1 MKNSRLGH
9 HGHFLLLRGGGW
21 IRSKVLA
28 RNSQGPHCDW
38 PVGVQQ
44 TPVLPVPA
52 LLCPWCSFGEGGTL
66 GVCSYTPSPQIPTP
80 KRVVRRPV
88 RPDCLGL
95 QDTPRLGPA
104 CGPKQMLWSPGSTR
118 GTALGTQLVS
128 VTAAAVKG
136 F

>member
-28 RNSQGPHCDW
+28 RNSQGPHYDW

-52 LLCPWCSFGEGGTL
+52 LLCPWCSFGHAWRVLLHPLTTDPHSEKGRTKTGEAGLPRPPGHATL
-66 GVCSYTPSPQIPTP
+66 GASLRTKADALEPREHAWHSAWHSACFSDSCCG
-80 KRVVRRPV
+80 KRV
-88 RPDCLGL
+88 L
-95 QDTPRLGPA
+95 
-104 CGPKQMLWSPGSTR
+104 
-118 GTALGTQLVS
+118 
-128 VTAAAVKG
+128 
-136 F
+136 